1 MRPAQVQENYE
12 NDDGNWNDDAVNVNV
27 NVNDDDDIDQVF
39 NPYQKVINIIGKT
52 LLPFTEPGQVGSM
65 MENILI
71 LSSLLFVS
79 SITSS
84 RCGHMGSE
92 ILSQRYEDE
101 YTFKVNVIFLVTENF
116 YHVV

>member
-12 NDDGNWNDDAVNVNV
+12 NDDENWNDDHCDVDADNVNV
-27 NVNDDDDIDQVF
+27 DDDDIDQVF

-65 MENILI
+65 MKNILN

-79 SITSS
+79 SISSS

-101 YTFKVNVIFLVTENF
+101 
-116 YHVV
+116 

>member
-12 NDDGNWNDDAVNVNV
+12 NDDENWNDDAVNVNV
-27 NVNDDDDIDQVF
+27 NVDDGDIDQVF

-52 LLPFTEPGQVGSM
+52 LLPFTEPGQVCFM
-65 MENILI
+65 MKNILNLGS
-71 LSSLLFVS
+71 LSFVS